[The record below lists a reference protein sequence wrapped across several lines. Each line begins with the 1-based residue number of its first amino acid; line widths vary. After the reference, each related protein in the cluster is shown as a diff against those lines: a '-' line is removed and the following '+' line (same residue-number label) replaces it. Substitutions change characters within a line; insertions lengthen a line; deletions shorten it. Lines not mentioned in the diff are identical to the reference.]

1 MFLNGCGYGC
11 GLKPRPLPCLYLLL
25 QIVLQSHCQ
34 LSQLVPLLIQTNRS
48 VLGMSDGNIE
58 TFVELEY
65 K

>member
-1 MFLNGCGYGC
+1 MFLSRCGYGY
-11 GLKPRPLPCLYLLL
+11 GLKLRLLPCLYLLL

-48 VLGMSDGNIE
+48 VLGVSDGNIE
-58 TFVELEY
+58 MFVELEY